1 MMLKIGNR
9 GYNMLKNYGFVWYAR
24 YYVSRWMIL
33 GGIAVMPAGRYRN
46 DLIAMLWALSD
57 HVHETIAV
65 SNQESENL

>member
-1 MMLKIGNR
+1 MF
-9 GYNMLKNYGFVWYAR
+9 KNYGFVWYAR